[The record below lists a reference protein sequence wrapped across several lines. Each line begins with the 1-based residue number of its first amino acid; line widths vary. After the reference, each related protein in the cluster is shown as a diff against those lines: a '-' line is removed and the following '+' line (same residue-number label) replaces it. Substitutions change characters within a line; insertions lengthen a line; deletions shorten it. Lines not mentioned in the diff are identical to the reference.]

1 LEATQNVERVE
12 SALADNLASLEGT
25 ARDWAW
31 WDDTYAYIEDHN
43 QGYFKSNL
51 AQNSAMESNPLNLM
65 LFVDEHFHVVFLK
78 TYDYQQNMALPPPR
92 GLQEKIYDGSPLL
105 DHTSAESSITGVLAL
120 SDAPMLIASEP
131 ILPSNG
137 AGAIKGTLIF
147 GRFLDE
153 KEIKHLAK
161 ANFLDLTFE
170 LTDDPKM
177 PADMAQVLPSLT
189 ESGAGFSGFYSPGT
203 AP

>member
-1 LEATQNVERVE
+1 MTLQAKTLLVISFTFVALIAVLYFVSQAIVLRSFSEQESLEATQNVERVE

-78 TYDYQQNMALPPPR
+78 TY
-92 GLQEKIYDGSPLL
+92 
-105 DHTSAESSITGVLAL
+105 
-120 SDAPMLIASEP
+120 
-131 ILPSNG
+131 
-137 AGAIKGTLIF
+137 
-147 GRFLDE
+147 
-153 KEIKHLAK
+153 
-161 ANFLDLTFE
+161 
-170 LTDDPKM
+170 
-177 PADMAQVLPSLT
+177 
-189 ESGAGFSGFYSPGT
+189 
-203 AP
+203 